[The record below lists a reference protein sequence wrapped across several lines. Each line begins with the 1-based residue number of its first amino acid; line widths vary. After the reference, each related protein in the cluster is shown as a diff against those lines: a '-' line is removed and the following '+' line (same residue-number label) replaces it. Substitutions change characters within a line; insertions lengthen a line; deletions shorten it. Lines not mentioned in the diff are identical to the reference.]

1 MTEQIRPANRRRV
14 WGTRAILAVVGV
26 TAPLL
31 AAAPAFADYY
41 QGITA
46 FQQQDYEGAW
56 LELGPAAESGDP
68 RAQTL
73 VGQMYA
79 QGLGTRPDYVQA
91 YKWLSIAAASGESQ
105 ARGLRDQ
112 VGAQMSPSQRA
123 QAQQLAA
130 QWQPQPQAEGYQSG
144 SYQSGS
150 YQSGSYQSGG
160 YQGSAPMDLSPQ
172 GQYAGTPQAQGDWTP
187 PWQSSP
193 PVTSAP
199 TYDTPNY
206 GTPGYDEPAGGLLN
220 PSEIA
225 QLQRALAAR
234 GYYGGAVDGRVGP
247 GTTTA
252 IRRYQ
257 ADAGLPVDGMPT
269 SALLDQIG
277 YGQPGTGNTYDYG
290 QGTYPQGGYD
300 QGYPQRSY
308 PPGSYPQAG
317 YPQYGYPQDSG
328 TYYPNERTR
337 PLGHVE
343 GAMPDL
349 SYGFIEEV
357 QVELMKHGF
366 NPGPVD
372 GLLGWQTRKAI
383 RRYQARA
390 GMPVNGE
397 VTLDLLNHLKFV
409 RPPVY
414 AD

>member
-1 MTEQIRPANRRRV
+1 MTAHIRSTSCRRV
-14 WGTRAILAVVGV
+14 WGTRAILAIVGV
-26 TAPLL
+26 TVPLL
-31 AAAPAFADYY
+31 AAAPAFADYAE
-41 QGITA
+41 GVSA

-73 VGQMYA
+73 IGQMYA
-79 QGLGTRPDYVQA
+79 QGLGARPDYVQA
-91 YKWLSIAAASGESQ
+91 YKWLSIAAASGEPQ
-105 ARGLRDQ
+105 ASGLRNQ
-112 VGAQMSPSQRA
+112 LASQMSPQDRA

-130 QWQPQPQAEGYQSG
+130 QWQPQPGG
-144 SYQSGS
+144 YQSGS

-160 YQGSAPMDLSPQ
+160 YQGSGPMDLSPQGQ
-172 GQYAGTPQAQGDWTP
+172 GQYAGTPQAQGGWTP

-199 TYDTPNY
+199 GYSTPNY

-247 GTTTA
+247 GTATA

-257 ADAGLPVDGMPT
+257 ADVGLPVDGMPT
-269 SALLDQIG
+269 AALLDQIG
-277 YGQPGTGNTYDYG
+277 YGYAQG
-290 QGTYPQGGYD
+290 QGTYLPGGYD
-300 QGYPQRSY
+300 QGYPQGSY

-317 YPQYGYPQDSG
+317 YPQTGYPQDG
-328 TYYPNERTR
+328 GAYYPSDSVARTR
-337 PLGHVE
+337 PLGHVD

-349 SYGFIEEV
+349 SYGFIQEV

-390 GMPVNGE
+390 GMLVDGE